1 MQVVQ
6 IPWRLRSGGMFFW
19 GGRGTRRKGAR
30 KRQAKG
36 GGIRELRESIVTR
49 LELTHVE
56 GTSLHP
62 CVAEAD
68 NQTLASLHRRSR
80 PPILLHSPPQ

>member
-6 IPWRLRSGGMFFW
+6 IPWRLPSGGMFFLG

-30 KRQAKG
+30 KRQAG
-36 GGIRELRESIVTR
+36 GEGIRELRESIVTG

-62 CVAEAD
+62 CLAEAD
-68 NQTLASLHRRSR
+68 NQALA
-80 PPILLHSPPQ
+80 